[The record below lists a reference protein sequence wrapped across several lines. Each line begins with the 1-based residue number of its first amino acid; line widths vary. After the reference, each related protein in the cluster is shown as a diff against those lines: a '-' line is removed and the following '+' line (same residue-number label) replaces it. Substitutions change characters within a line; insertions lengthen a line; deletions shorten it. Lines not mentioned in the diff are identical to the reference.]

1 MQFLDGNA
9 DLQELPHDNACF
21 GNFTRV
27 EESEILLSIP
37 RSFGKYLSPSPS
49 TDSILKCGR

>member
-9 DLQELPHDNACF
+9 DLPELPHENACF
-21 GNFTRV
+21 GDFTRV